1 DLISEVLLRLA
12 AKSVAKSRCVSK
24 LWSSITTLPCFIRSF
39 EARSSKSPCLLLLLE
54 EGSKLFVFSLAQD
67 QNSNN
72 NNNNKKLVVVN
83 SYAIA
88 SPQGCSFLSAQS
100 VNGLICGQ
108 GDGDPQI
115 WNPTTR
121 RFSTLPNPESSWSS
135 GSVSFLGY
143 DPIDGTYKGKLV
155 SVCPRLDEFTMWTLE
170 DSEKPKW
177 SCRHVTLPF
186 PRFDPVLRRNGLS
199 LVGIND
205 AGEFIYGNSF
215 RKVVVEGVA
224 DDHFRRLYG
233 FGDEPLDII
242 RAYPNHIESLMSPY

>member
-1 DLISEVLLRLA
+1 MTEQQEKEKKRGKRRHLSPSYFHEDLISEVLLRLA

-143 DPIDGTYKGKLV
+143 DPIDGTYKVLALPCEPV
-155 SVCPRLDEFTMWTLE
+155 YLCSTVCGNPVHILY
-170 DSEKPKW
+170 
-177 SCRHVTLPF
+177 
-186 PRFDPVLRRNGLS
+186 FDPK
-199 LVGIND
+199 
-205 AGEFIYGNSF
+205 GNSF